1 MCVVNDINNPRR
13 RHRPA
18 YFAPARSL
26 ANEDGGAV
34 DEEDASEA
42 VPVAQFETSIGA
54 EVANDPSEDYQQIIS
69 FHKALA
75 GLFRSLIDLGLLVV
89 IMFVSFFLYDVEINI
104 IQAGGDD
111 RTILSTNNNDVIMGS
126 RVIIRN
132 EVQSP
137 SSPTRQRFD
146 GIV

>member
-26 ANEDGGAV
+26 AGV
-34 DEEDASEA
+34 LDEEDAAEA
-42 VPVAQFETSIGA
+42 VPVVQFEAATA
-54 EVANDPSEDYQQIIS
+54 ADVATDPFEDHQKIIS
-69 FHKALA
+69 FQKVLA

-111 RTILSTNNNDVIMGS
+111 QTILSTNNNDLIMGS

-132 EVQSP
+132 EVQSS